1 MNYSN
6 HLRIRLTNRQFQQLT
21 LNVAK
26 EKTTVSDYIRDA
38 INQKNKQTSMN
49 IIDLNKKNFTYPE
62 IDNLHLDLDELF
74 KHPEDLTKEE
84 KRITRMVLDQMGL
97 DPEDDYIIDLRM
109 IPTHLANMI
118 VHIIRMSRE
127 KL

>member
-1 MNYSN
+1 M
-6 HLRIRLTNRQFQQLT
+6 
-21 LNVAK
+21 AK